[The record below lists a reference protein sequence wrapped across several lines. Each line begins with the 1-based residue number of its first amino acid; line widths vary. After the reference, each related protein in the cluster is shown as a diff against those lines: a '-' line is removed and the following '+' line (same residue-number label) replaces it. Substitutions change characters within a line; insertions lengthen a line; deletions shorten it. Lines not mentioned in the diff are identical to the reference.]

1 MGFWE
6 FLTTLAVAVV
16 LPLAIVHLILSYR
29 REKLKLR
36 QGPSLGARELQQ
48 LVRQA
53 VEEAQQPL
61 LTRIEALERQLR
73 RCRRPVNR
81 LLQKKRRPVNPD
93 GTAISGLYSCD
104 HCPYGRYSGPYR
116 MGARPLSGPASFGDG
131 GAGAHEAGAG
141 TARRNGGATGRGPAG
156 SPAGASG
163 TSAIASVRCAS
174 TVIPPGGRTPGAA
187 RLIAGEAC
195 ACPGYRK

>member
-16 LPLAIVHLILSYR
+16 LPLAIVHLILNYR

-73 RCRRPVNR
+73 A
-81 LLQKKRRPVNPD
+81 L
-93 GTAISGLYSCD
+93 
-104 HCPYGRYSGPYR
+104 
-116 MGARPLSGPASFGDG
+116 PASR
-131 GAGAHEAGAG
+131 ETVTSEK
-141 TARRNGGATGRGPAG
+141 TA
-156 SPAGASG
+156 SHDS
-163 TSAIASVRCAS
+163 
-174 TVIPPGGRTPGAA
+174 
-187 RLIAGEAC
+187 
-195 ACPGYRK
+195 

>member
-1 MGFWE
+1 MGFLE

-61 LTRIEALERQLR
+61 LTRIEKMERQLR
-73 RCRRPVNR
+73 A
-81 LLQKKRRPVNPD
+81 L
-93 GTAISGLYSCD
+93 
-104 HCPYGRYSGPYR
+104 
-116 MGARPLSGPASFGDG
+116 PAS
-131 GAGAHEAGAG
+131 HE
-141 TARRNGGATGRGPAG
+141 
-156 SPAGASG
+156 S
-163 TSAIASVRCAS
+163 AS
-174 TVIPPGGRTPGAA
+174 TEKVTSH
-187 RLIAGEAC
+187 ES
-195 ACPGYRK
+195 

>member
-1 MGFWE
+1 MGFLE

-61 LTRIEALERQLR
+61 LTRIEKLERQLR
-73 RCRRPVNR
+73 A
-81 LLQKKRRPVNPD
+81 L
-93 GTAISGLYSCD
+93 
-104 HCPYGRYSGPYR
+104 
-116 MGARPLSGPASFGDG
+116 PASR
-131 GAGAHEAGAG
+131 ETVTPEK
-141 TARRNGGATGRGPAG
+141 TA
-156 SPAGASG
+156 SHDS
-163 TSAIASVRCAS
+163 
-174 TVIPPGGRTPGAA
+174 
-187 RLIAGEAC
+187 
-195 ACPGYRK
+195 

>member
-16 LPLAIVHLILSYR
+16 LPLAIIHLILSYR

-61 LTRIEALERQLR
+61 LTRIEKLERQLR
-73 RCRRPVNR
+73 A
-81 LLQKKRRPVNPD
+81 L
-93 GTAISGLYSCD
+93 
-104 HCPYGRYSGPYR
+104 
-116 MGARPLSGPASFGDG
+116 PASP
-131 GAGAHEAGAG
+131 E
-141 TARRNGGATGRGPAG
+141 
-156 SPAGASG
+156 S
-163 TSAIASVRCAS
+163 AS
-174 TVIPPGGRTPGAA
+174 TEKVTSH
-187 RLIAGEAC
+187 ES
-195 ACPGYRK
+195 

>member
-61 LTRIEALERQLR
+61 LARIEALERQLR
-73 RCRRPVNR
+73 A
-81 LLQKKRRPVNPD
+81 L
-93 GTAISGLYSCD
+93 
-104 HCPYGRYSGPYR
+104 
-116 MGARPLSGPASFGDG
+116 PASS
-131 GAGAHEAGAG
+131 ETVTPEK
-141 TARRNGGATGRGPAG
+141 TA
-156 SPAGASG
+156 SHDS
-163 TSAIASVRCAS
+163 
-174 TVIPPGGRTPGAA
+174 
-187 RLIAGEAC
+187 
-195 ACPGYRK
+195 